1 MILSLP
7 KLSLIEYYIL
17 QSKTKKFLI
26 SDYNL
31 DATLSSGQSF
41 RWEKIGK
48 DWEGVIGQ
56 QWIKLRSDHQYII
69 AETAIP
75 QHNWEWLKKYL
86 QLDFNLNQAI
96 ESFPDDR
103 PIKNALNATP
113 GLRLLRQD
121 YWETLAAFIL
131 SATKQIVQIQ
141 QMVSL
146 LSKRYGK
153 QIVAN
158 GGSPVFAFPTI
169 QAIADCTEKELRA
182 CKLGFRAPN
191 LLAAARDIL
200 NNKINWQQIPL
211 MDSTEAREELI
222 KLRGVGQ
229 KIADCVL
236 LFAGGHQHVFP
247 IDVWIERA
255 LQRLYFAKS
264 KPSSQKLRHF
274 ADNHFG
280 PFAGLAQQYIF
291 HHARI
296 HLKLK

>member
-1 MILSLP
+1 MP
-7 KLSLIEYYIL
+7 
-17 QSKTKKFLI
+17 SKSKKFLI

-41 RWEKIGK
+41 RWQKLGNC
-48 DWEGVIGQ
+48 WEGIIGDK
-56 QWIKLRSDHQYII
+56 WIRLRANHNCII
-69 AETAIP
+69 AESSSQ

-86 QLDFNLNQAI
+86 QLDFNLNNAI
-96 ESFPDDR
+96 ESFPDDK
-103 PIKNALNATP
+103 PMKNALNATP

-146 LSKRYGK
+146 LSQRYGK
-153 QIVAN
+153 QIASN
-158 GGSPVFAFPTI
+158 GDLPAFTFPTI
-169 QAIADCTEKELRA
+169 EAIADCSETELRA

-191 LLAAARDIL
+191 LLQAARDIL
-200 NNKINWQQIPL
+200 DNKINWQKIPL
-211 MDSTEAREELI
+211 MGSNEAREELI

-255 LQRLYFAKS
+255 LQRLYFTKS
-264 KPSSQKLRHF
+264 KPSSHQLRNF
-274 ADNHFG
+274 ADNYFG

>member
-1 MILSLP
+1 MP
-7 KLSLIEYYIL
+7 
-17 QSKTKKFLI
+17 SKTKKFLI

-41 RWEKIGK
+41 RWQKTGK
-48 DWEGVIGQ
+48 NWEGIIGQ
-56 QWIKLRSDHQYII
+56 SWIRLKSDHRCII
-69 AETAIP
+69 AEAASP
-75 QHNWEWLKKYL
+75 QHNWKWLKKYL

-96 ESFPDDR
+96 QSFPDDI
-103 PIKNALNATP
+103 PIQNALNASP

-121 YWETLAAFIL
+121 YWETLASFIL

-141 QMVSL
+141 QMVNL
-146 LSKRYGK
+146 LSQRYGK
-153 QIVAN
+153 QIAAE
-158 GGSPVFAFPTI
+158 GDSPSFAFPTI
-169 QAIADCTEKELRA
+169 EAIADCTETELRA

-211 MDSTEAREELI
+211 MDSIEAREELI

-255 LQRLYFAKS
+255 LQRLYFTKS
-264 KPSSQKLRHF
+264 KPSAHKLRFF
-274 ADNHFG
+274 ADTHFG

>member
-1 MILSLP
+1 
-7 KLSLIEYYIL
+7 
-17 QSKTKKFLI
+17 
-26 SDYNL
+26 
-31 DATLSSGQSF
+31 
-41 RWEKIGK
+41 
-48 DWEGVIGQ
+48 
-56 QWIKLRSDHQYII
+56 LRSDHRCII
-69 AETAIP
+69 AEAASP

-96 ESFPDDR
+96 QTFPDDK
-103 PIKNALNATP
+103 PIQNALNATP

-141 QMVSL
+141 QMVRL
-146 LSKRYGK
+146 LSERYGT
-153 QIVAN
+153 QILAD
-158 GGSPVFAFPTI
+158 GDSPVFAFPTI
-169 QAIADCTEKELRA
+169 EAIADCTEKELRA

-200 NNKINWQQIPL
+200 NNKINWQKIPL

-229 KIADCVL
+229 KIADCIL

-247 IDVWIERA
+247 IDVWVERA
-255 LQRLYFAKS
+255 LQRLYFTKS
-264 KPSSQKLRHF
+264 KPSSRQLRHF

>member
-1 MILSLP
+1 MP
-7 KLSLIEYYIL
+7 
-17 QSKTKKFLI
+17 SKTKKFII

-41 RWEKIGK
+41 RWQKTGK
-48 DWEGVIGQ
+48 NWEGIIGQ
-56 QWIKLRSDHQYII
+56 NWIRLRSDHRCII
-69 AETAIP
+69 AEAASP
-75 QHNWEWLKKYL
+75 QHNWKWLKKYL

-96 ESFPDDR
+96 QSFPDDK
-103 PIKNALNATP
+103 PIQNALNATP

-121 YWETLAAFIL
+121 YWETLASFIL

-141 QMVSL
+141 QMVNL
-146 LSKRYGK
+146 LSQRYGK
-153 QIVAN
+153 QIAAD
-158 GGSPVFAFPTI
+158 GDSQSFAFPTI
-169 QAIADCTEKELRA
+169 EAIADCTETELRA

-255 LQRLYFAKS
+255 LQRLYFTKS
-264 KPSSQKLRHF
+264 KPSAHKLRYF

-291 HHARI
+291 HHART